1 MLPKKSFLIFIMFTC
16 GISFLQAE
24 TGFRKY
30 AGEFMAIDVSPRSQ
44 AMGSAFIAL
53 ANDVTATYHNPAG
66 LVQIQS
72 MQVAVMHT
80 WQFTDLISYD
90 YIGFTRPLSKDKA
103 FAVSLTRLGID
114 DIKDSRGAGIGNG
127 DDFRLDYSKI
137 KNFNAAD
144 YVLYLSLGKIQSAK
158 FAWGLNFKLV
168 RRTLAESDAT
178 GLGFDGGVLLRMND
192 KWRIGGMVRN
202 ITSTLVAWDTGEKEL
217 VRPLILMGTS
227 YKLLLPSL
235 QSYFIP
241 SVNFILRTES
251 YPVVNTGLS
260 DTGTF
265 ADAIGGGEF
274 VFRNALFLRGGVD
287 ELHRPTFGIGI
298 KIPHLN
304 IDYAFT
310 SFNQELGN
318 SHKVGLIVD
327 FSR

>member
-1 MLPKKSFLIFIMFTC
+1 MSFKKSILFLIILI
-16 GISFLQAE
+16 ISVSSLNAD

-44 AMGSAFIAL
+44 AMGGAFIAL
-53 ANDVTATYHNPAG
+53 ANDVSAAYHNPAG

-72 MQVAVMHT
+72 TQVGIMHT

-90 YIGFTRPLSKDKA
+90 YIGFTRPLSKNKS
-103 FAVSLTRLGID
+103 FAISLTRLGID
-114 DIKDSRGAGIGNG
+114 DIQDSRGARIGN
-127 DDFRLDYSKI
+127 DNDWRLDPSKI
-137 KNFNAAD
+137 TTFNAAD
-144 YVLYLSLGKIQSAK
+144 YVLYLSLGKIQSSK

-178 GLGFDGGVLLRMND
+178 GFGFDGGILYKMND
-192 KWRIGGMVRN
+192 KWRIGGVVRN

-217 VRPLILMGTS
+217 VRPTMLLGTS

-235 QSYFIP
+235 NSYFIP
-241 SVNFILRTES
+241 NVDFVVHTES
-251 YPVVNTGLS
+251 YPNIDSGFNNTGA
-260 DTGTF
+260 F
-265 ADAIGGGEF
+265 AGAAGGEF
-274 VFRNALFLRGGVD
+274 VFRDALFLRGGMD
-287 ELHRPTFGIGI
+287 ELQRPTFGIGI

-318 SHKVGLIVD
+318 SHRVGVVVD
-327 FSR
+327 FNR

>member
-1 MLPKKSFLIFIMFTC
+1 MFLKRTVLFLILLP
-16 GISFLQAE
+16 ISISLLYGD

-53 ANDVTATYHNPAG
+53 ANDVSAAYHNPAG

-72 MQVAVMHT
+72 TQAAFMHT
-80 WQFTDLISYD
+80 WQFEELVSYD
-90 YIGFTRPLSKDKA
+90 YIGFTRPLSNDKA
-103 FAVSLTRLGID
+103 FAISLTRLGID
-114 DIKDSRGAGIGNG
+114 DIQDSRAAGIGSG
-127 DDFRLDYSKI
+127 SDLRIDYSKI

-144 YVLYLSLGKIQSAK
+144 YVLYLSLGKMQSSK

-178 GLGFDGGVLLRMND
+178 GLGFDGGVLLNMSD
-192 KWRIGGMVRN
+192 KWRIGGVVRN

-227 YKLLLPSL
+227 YKLMLPAL
-235 QSYFIP
+235 NSYFIP
-241 SVNFILRTES
+241 NVDFIVRTES
-251 YPVVNTGLS
+251 YPQIESGFNNS
-260 DTGTF
+260 GTF
-265 ADAIGGGEF
+265 AGAMGGEF
-274 VFRNALFLRGGVD
+274 AFREALFLRGGVD
-287 ELHRPTFGIGI
+287 ELQRLTFGVGV

-310 SFNQELGN
+310 SFDQELGN
-318 SHKVGLIVD
+318 SHRVGLVVD
-327 FSR
+327 FNR

>member
-1 MLPKKSFLIFIMFTC
+1 MAKKSLLIFIICAC
-16 GISFLQAE
+16 GFSFLRAE

-44 AMGSAFIAL
+44 AMGGAFIAL
-53 ANDVTATYHNPAG
+53 ANDVTAAYHNPAG

-90 YIGFTRPLSKDKA
+90 YIGFTRPLSQDKA

-114 DIKDSRGAGIGNG
+114 DIKDSRAAGIGSGN
-127 DDFRLDYSKI
+127 DFRLDYSKI
-137 KNFNAAD
+137 TNFNAAD
-144 YVLYLSLGKIQSAK
+144 YVLYLSLGKIQSTK

-178 GLGFDGGVLLRMND
+178 GLGFDGGVLLRMSD
-192 KWRIGGMVRN
+192 KWRIGGVVRN

-235 QSYFIP
+235 SSYFIP
-241 SVNFILRTES
+241 NIDFIVRTES
-251 YPVVNTGLS
+251 YPDI
-260 DTGTF
+260 DTGFNNSGSF
-265 ADAIGGGEF
+265 AGTMGGEF
-274 VFRNALFLRGGVD
+274 GFRDALFLRGGVD
-287 ELHRPTFGIGI
+287 ELQRATFGIGI

-327 FSR
+327 FSH